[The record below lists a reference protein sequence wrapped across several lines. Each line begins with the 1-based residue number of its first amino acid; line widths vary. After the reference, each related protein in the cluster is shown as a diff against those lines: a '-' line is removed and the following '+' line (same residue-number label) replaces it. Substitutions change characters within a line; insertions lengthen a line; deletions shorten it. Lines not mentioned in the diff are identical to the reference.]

1 MAKFYSEENL
11 EVLGKWDLDGEVLGR
26 RAEFMSSDELRLDN
40 PAVGLP
46 NLFEGKMHD
55 EITLEMENQFIH
67 LMWVTV
73 EFNHPS

>member
-26 RAEFMSSDELRLDN
+26 RAEFMSSDGLRLDN

-46 NLFEGKMHD
+46 NLFHHMYF
-55 EITLEMENQFIH
+55 QQ
-67 LMWVTV
+67 
-73 EFNHPS
+73 